1 MDTSEYRTRILL
13 AVDGSEHA
21 WAAAQLINDLPCF
34 ETCSL
39 TVMMVI
45 VPKLTSFNFFIDTV
59 LDRTC
64 SLLELE
70 NGPQVET
77 IKPFGASPAQTI
89 IDTAHER
96 HADLIVLGARGR
108 RAALGVLLG
117 GVAQQVVEYAEQPVL
132 VVRSPYTGL
141 NRVLYVTDGSPHS
154 LLARQFLC
162 GFSLPAETA
171 VDVSHVLAPPVRV
184 EDLTMVY
191 ARSFE
196 AVSMPNESAE
206 RLQYLSQ
213 ELQLQADQEKRAG
226 KALIAEACT
235 EFEHAG
241 IRVGRQ
247 VLLTGDAGE
256 EILTYVREH
265 QIDLIVAGS
274 RGLSQVQ
281 GWLLGS
287 VSRKLVHYA
296 PCSVLVVREHTRPH

>member
-1 MDTSEYRTRILL
+1 MNFGSNRSSILL

-21 WAAAQLINDLPCF
+21 WAAAQLVNDLPCF
-34 ETCSL
+34 QACSL

-59 LDRTC
+59 LERTC
-64 SLLELE
+64 SLLEME
-70 NGPQVET
+70 GRPQVET
-77 IKPFGASPAQTI
+77 LKPFGASPAQTI
-89 IDTAHER
+89 IETARDR

-141 NRVLYVTDGSPHS
+141 SRVLYVTDGSPHS

-162 GFSLPAETA
+162 SFELPVESE
-171 VDVSHVLAPPVRV
+171 VDVCHVLAPQVRI
-184 EDLTMVY
+184 EDLTLVY
-191 ARSFE
+191 ARSME
-196 AVSMPNESAE
+196 MVSVPGESAE

-213 ELQLQADQEKRAG
+213 ELQLQADQEKRSG
-226 KALIAEACT
+226 KALIEEACT
-235 EFEHAG
+235 EFDRAG
-241 IRVGRQ
+241 LRVGRRA
-247 VLLTGDAGE
+247 LLIGDAGE
-256 EILTYVREH
+256 EILNYVREH
-265 QIDLIVAGS
+265 QVDLIVAGS

-296 PCSVLVVREHTRPH
+296 PCSVLLVRGHSGF